1 MQAVINQSV
10 INTDAFTLA
19 ALASK
24 RNVSGYKKGINRA
37 GYFCRVVAP
46 FGAAP
51 FIIGMQTLPIHHQFI
66 IDSSL
71 SVGQQ
76 VTLIKADSALI
87 TRLAQQVIT
96 ASNLLSLSLAVPRMV
111 CTLLLEQVYFYP
123 MEPSTQ
129 PALRTRRSLLF
140 MPGDSMRKIEKATQL
155 PVDSIVMDLEDG
167 VARNRK
173 ATGRQTIVE
182 ALQTLAFGPREK
194 LIRINPV
201 GEQLWDVDLEATVQA
216 QPDGYV
222 LPKVEYANDLLT
234 VDQYLTEVE
243 RRNNWPLL
251 SIRLLAL
258 VETARGVM
266 NLREIAAASSR
277 LDALAIGAEDLAGD
291 IGATRTSHGWEV
303 FYARSALVT
312 AAAAFGLQ
320 AIDTVF
326 VDLNDLVGL
335 RLEAE
340 QMQQMGFMGKLAI
353 HPRQVEVINE
363 VFTPSAAEVA
373 QARRLIQSFEE
384 HQAAGDGAFELD
396 GKMVDAPMMKAARR
410 VLARA
415 DFESS
420 P

>member
-1 MQAVINQSV
+1 
-10 INTDAFTLA
+10 
-19 ALASK
+19 
-24 RNVSGYKKGINRA
+24 
-37 GYFCRVVAP
+37 
-46 FGAAP
+46 
-51 FIIGMQTLPIHHQFI
+51 
-66 IDSSL
+66 
-71 SVGQQ
+71 
-76 VTLIKADSALI
+76 
-87 TRLAQQVIT
+87 
-96 ASNLLSLSLAVPRMV
+96 
-111 CTLLLEQVYFYP
+111 
-123 MEPSTQ
+123 MESSTQ

-140 MPGDSMRKIEKATQL
+140 MPGDSMRKIEKAAQL

-167 VARNRK
+167 VAHNRK

-182 ALQTLAFGPREK
+182 ALQTLDFGHRER

-201 GEQLWDVDLEATVQA
+201 GDHPMGGQLWDVDLEATVQA

-291 IGATRTSHGWEV
+291 MGATRTSMGWEV

-326 VDLNDLVGL
+326 VDLNDLDGL
-335 RLEAE
+335 RAEAA
-340 QMQQMGFMGKLAI
+340 QVQKMGFMGKLAI
-353 HPRQVEVINE
+353 HPRQVAVIND
-363 VFTPSAAEVA
+363 VFTPSAAEIA
-373 QARRLIQSFEE
+373 QARRIIHSFEE

-415 DFESS
+415 DVEPSS
-420 P
+420 